1 MVQALLAPLLLLA
14 PRSVAAIDNA
24 AVMID
29 MVQNNPGDPVG
40 WEQSKYFDPS
50 VLKELGYTGQAT
62 TGEMSGT
69 QAVDFHSLGHDFFPA
84 GSAPR
89 LWLDAYARGVDRFVS
104 RAKAA
109 GVKAY
114 FFVDLVVLPTPVLE
128 AWPNATSGGQVLWN
142 DATRQL
148 LTVLV
153 EETFA
158 RFPGCDGWIV
168 RTGETY
174 TYDTPYHVGN
184 SPKDGTAERWVDFI
198 KFLREA
204 VCVAHGKDLFFR
216 GWDNWPSSSA
226 YYQNMTDQI
235 EPHKNLYFSI
245 KHSAGDFTRPA
256 QWCARGGLLPRSR
269 LVWGSDDAPLWAQ
282 EPAAWGGQARADRR
296 SRAAARV

>member
-1 MVQALLAPLLLLA
+1 MLLAPLAPLLLLA
-14 PRSVAAIDNA
+14 PWSVAAIDNA

-50 VLKELGYTGQAT
+50 VLKELGYTAQAT

-158 RFPGCDGWIV
+158 RFPGCDGWFV

-216 GWDNWPSSSA
+216 GWDNWPSEAA

-245 KHSAGDFTRPA
+245 KHSSGDFTRPA
-256 QWCARGGLLPRSR
+256 QW
-269 LVWGSDDAPLWAQ
+269 
-282 EPAAWGGQARADRR
+282 
-296 SRAAARV
+296 

>member
-1 MVQALLAPLLLLA
+1 M
-14 PRSVAAIDNA
+14 
-24 AVMID
+24 
-29 MVQNNPGDPVG
+29 
-40 WEQSKYFDPS
+40 
-50 VLKELGYTGQAT
+50 TT

-216 GWDNWPSSSA
+216 GWDNWPSEAA
-226 YYQNMTDQI
+226 YYENMTDQI

-256 QWCARGGLLPRSR
+256 QWCGRGGLLPRSR
-269 LVWGSDDAPLWAQ
+269 LVLGSDGAPLWAQ